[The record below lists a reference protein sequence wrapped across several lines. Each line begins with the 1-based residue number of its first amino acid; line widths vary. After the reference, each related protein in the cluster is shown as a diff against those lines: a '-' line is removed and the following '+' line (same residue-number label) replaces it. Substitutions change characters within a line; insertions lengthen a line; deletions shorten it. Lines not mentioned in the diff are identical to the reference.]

1 MGPRALDPTSPSNV
15 TLQRHP
21 PTSPSNVTLQRH
33 PPTSPSNVTLQRHPP
48 TSPSNVTLQ
57 RHPPTSP
64 SNVTLQRHPPTS
76 PSNVTLQ
83 RHPPTSPSNVTL
95 QRHPPTSPSNVTLQR
110 HPSSWIHLFCCEMED
125 FLAVTEVITAT
136 HGDRAI
142 RLPDAGPLI
151 VGHALP
157 SHGPTLIARA
167 HIHVCPCTATTR
179 AVLACTT
186 DAILPI
192 SLGFYP
198 SPFFIS
204 PARRLRVTPPNTLNT
219 IASRGVLLRLTTAP
233 IDLREGMPAG
243 APLSPQRSLWRP
255 VATRWHSRCSRA
267 IPARC
272 GLRPSALVA
281 PLETIGVRA
290 GIEPAIAAG

>member
-1 MGPRALDPTSPSNV
+1 MGPRALD
-15 TLQRHP
+15 
-21 PTSPSNVTLQRH
+21 
-33 PPTSPSNVTLQRHPP
+33 PTSPSNVTLQRHPP

-157 SHGPTLIARA
+157 ADGPTLIARA
-167 HIHVCPCTATTR
+167 HIHV
-179 AVLACTT
+179 
-186 DAILPI
+186 
-192 SLGFYP
+192 
-198 SPFFIS
+198 
-204 PARRLRVTPPNTLNT
+204 PARPPPGRYSLAQRTRYCQSLSVSIPVRSSSLPLEDSASHPPNTLNT

-272 GLRPSALVA
+272 GLRPSTLVA